1 MCVCV
6 LVVCLLHSLIFTICL
21 ETRKRPVIP
30 QHFVTWRSCT
40 GIVLTAADRI
50 SDSNKEIV
58 GQQERKIAILH
69 IHAHARV
76 QQGQFQVSVT
86 GQKVD
91 NCCAIYS
98 NHLLICCCRELW
110 GCCAVNL
117 VINTALSGPTIHFI
131 NKTIFLDWPIA
142 PMWRFAAFTGW
153 TTLKQHKVFYIILEN
168 AHRLL
173 LLIGSTWNN
182 TNHL

>member
-1 MCVCV
+1 MVVTVLLCVCV
-6 LVVCLLHSLIFTICL
+6 CVCIGCVFSCRFTICL

-30 QHFVTWRSCT
+30 QHFVTWRSRT

-50 SDSNKEIV
+50 SDRDKEIV

-69 IHAHARV
+69 MHVLARV
-76 QQGQFQVSVT
+76 QQRQYQVAVT

-98 NHLLICCCRELW
+98 NHLLICCCRESR

-117 VINTALSGPTIHFI
+117 VTNTALSGSTIHFI

-142 PMWRFAAFTGW
+142 LM
-153 TTLKQHKVFYIILEN
+153 
-168 AHRLL
+168 
-173 LLIGSTWNN
+173 
-182 TNHL
+182 